1 MSKKIKRR
9 EEFEEIREE
18 LRKEKKKVVLCH
30 GVFDLLHYGHIEHL
44 QEAKAQGD
52 VLVVSITAAK
62 YVNKGPGR
70 PYFNDQQ
77 RMSFL
82 SNLEC
87 VDYVLLSE
95 AITVHEIVKV
105 VKPDI
110 YVKGQEYASVKN
122 DVTGNIVSEQ
132 EIVEEY
138 GGRIYFTHGEIYSST
153 KLLNNFFGALPENVI
168 ETSRRLRN
176 KYGKEIVEKSREIVE
191 SFEKLKVLVIGD
203 IIIDKYIFCKVQG
216 LTMKDAAMSTRYDF
230 EEIYAGGALAIAKH
244 ISNFAGQVTMLSM
257 MGMETEIS
265 TYILKTMSPVECRI
279 VQEKNF
285 ITPIKQ
291 RYLKRHP
298 LRQEYDKL
306 FSVNN
311 LLEME
316 KMREINRSN
325 LYRNIEQM
333 AEENDIVVVCDY
345 GHGLLDEKAIRLIE
359 EKAKYLAVNC
369 QTNSSNHGMNIITK
383 YKRADA
389 FVVDETELN
398 LAMVQTME
406 DKATSLRKLSE
417 RLKSKYAWVTLGA
430 NGALGKREEEEA
442 QIPAITLHVKDT
454 VGAGDAFYSLAA
466 LCAVREAPIDIATLI
481 SNVAGAIKTNTVGN
495 SKAVEKVS
503 LLKFLNT
510 ILNV

>member
-191 SFEKLKVLVIGD
+191 SFEKLKILVIGD